1 MTADRTQC
9 PICLSAKVT
18 SISANLY
25 VCNPCGIAFNT
36 AYSQKQYNDSYFLDE
51 YCNQYGKTY
60 LEDFDNIYALS
71 KKRLA
76 LILNYIKIKND
87 TSTFSLLDIGSATG
101 IFLQCAKDSG
111 IHNVT
116 GIEISEYASRYCR
129 KQFQIPV
136 IRSSFTDITLSK
148 NYDIITAWFFIEHC
162 NDPLSVLQKIYDA
175 LSKGG
180 LFAFSVP
187 SIFGPLFN
195 FNKLLW
201 INTHPVDHRMDFS
214 PSGAKKILK
223 KCGFR
228 KIYIRPAG
236 IHPERVI
243 SSHSLLFKPFSFL
256 YKFFSMLMSFSD
268 TIEVYAVK

>member
-9 PICLSAKVT
+9 PICLSANVT
-18 SISANLY
+18 SISTDLY
-25 VCNPCGIAFNT
+25 VCKPCGIAFNT
-36 AYSQKQYNDSYFLDE
+36 AYSQKQYDNNYFIDE

-60 LEDFDNIYALS
+60 IEDYNNIYALS
-71 KKRLA
+71 KHRLA
-76 LILNYIKIKND
+76 RILKLIKIKND
-87 TSTFSLLDIGSATG
+87 PSANSLLDIGSATG
-101 IFLQCAKDSG
+101 FFLQCARDSG
-111 IHNVT
+111 IDNVA
-116 GIEISEYASRYCR
+116 GIEISEYASQYCR
-129 KQFQIPV
+129 EQFHIPV
-136 IRSSFTDITLSK
+136 IRSSFTDVTLSE

-162 NDPLSVLQKIYDA
+162 NDPVPVLQKIYEA
-175 LSKGG
+175 LSEGG

-187 SIFGPLFN
+187 SIFGPLFI
-195 FNKLLW
+195 FNKLSW
-201 INTHPVDHRMDFS
+201 INTHPADHHMDFS
-214 PSGAKKILK
+214 PGGVKRILK
-223 KCGFR
+223 KCGFK